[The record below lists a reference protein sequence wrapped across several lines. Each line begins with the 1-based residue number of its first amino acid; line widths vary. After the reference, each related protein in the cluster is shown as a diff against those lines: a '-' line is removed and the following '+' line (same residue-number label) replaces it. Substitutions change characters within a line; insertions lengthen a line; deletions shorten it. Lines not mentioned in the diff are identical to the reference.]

1 MVSYPAALHR
11 TIMTVDVAGYNHPA
25 RTMAHLREVHEALW
39 RVLKG
44 GFAETGI
51 PWDVCFV
58 ENTGDGAMILLPP
71 DIAKVDLVAQLPE
84 RMHAE
89 LRRHNAVHS
98 EPAQIQLRLALHA
111 GEVQSA
117 SHGSVGKAVSFTF
130 RVLDAAEAKKAQ
142 KLTGAELALLAS
154 DVFYQEVVLQDPA
167 AAPAEYRRIAVTTK
181 ETSTVAWLRL
191 LGGEPAGER
200 RPDLRAV
207 PSPAGSAID
216 RVMELTEL
224 LLGIPAVT
232 EESSRRMLLKRLRP
246 EIATV
251 VAYHPQT
258 RLHVLEIAGTC
269 LRYRGGLAE
278 LVAAV
283 QMLEPGSV
291 PVRRLVERVG
301 NWPEESPA

>member
-1 MVSYPAALHR
+1 
-11 TIMTVDVAGYNHPA
+11 
-25 RTMAHLREVHEALW
+25 MAHLREVHDGLW

-84 RMHAE
+84 RMHAD

-98 EPAQIQLRLALHA
+98 EPAQIRLRLALHA
-111 GEVQSA
+111 GEVQRA

-142 KLTGAELALLAS
+142 NLTGAELALLAT

-167 AAPAEYRRIAVTTK
+167 AAPAEYRRIPVTTK

-191 LGGEPAGER
+191 LGGAPEGEH

-207 PSPAGSAID
+207 PSPAEPAID
-216 RVMELTEL
+216 RVLELTEL

-301 NWPEESPA
+301 NWPVESPS

>member
-11 TIMTVDVAGYNHPA
+11 TIMTVDVAGYNNPS
-25 RTMAHLREVHEALW
+25 RTMAHLREVHEGLW
-39 RVLKG
+39 RVLRG
-44 GFAETGI
+44 AFAETGI

-98 EPAQIQLRLALHA
+98 EGAQIQLRLALHS
-111 GEVQSA
+111 GEVQKA
-117 SHGSVGKAVSFTF
+117 SHGSVSKAVSFTF
-130 RVLDAAEAKKAQ
+130 RVLDAAEAKTAQ
-142 KLTGAELALLAS
+142 KATGAELALLAS
-154 DVFYQEVVLQDPA
+154 DVFYQDVVLQDPA
-167 AAPAEYRRIAVTTK
+167 AAPADYRRIPVETK

-191 LGGEPAGER
+191 LGGRPGGGEQLGH
-200 RPDLRAV
+200 RPVPPPRA
-207 PSPAGSAID
+207 D

-224 LLGIPAVT
+224 LLDIPAVA

-251 VAYHPQT
+251 VAHHPQT

-283 QMLEPGSV
+283 QMLEPGSTAV
-291 PVRRLVERVG
+291 QRLADRVG
-301 NWPEESPA
+301 NWPEERPS